1 MEVILKQDVKNL
13 GYKDDVVKVK
23 PGYGRNF
30 LIPKNLAEMATG
42 ASKKMLTE
50 TVKQRAFKEQK
61 VKAAAEASAAKLKDL
76 VVKVGAKVGESGKIF
91 GSVTTVQVA
100 DSLKKLGYD
109 VDRKNIT
116 MNEEAIKTV
125 GTYTANVRFHK
136 EVVGTVT
143 FAVYV
148 PTVLMASS

>member
-1 MEVILKQDVKNL
+1 MEVILKQDVKSL
-13 GYKDDVVKVK
+13 GYKDDVVNVK

-30 LIPKNLAEMATG
+30 LIPNNLAEMATLS
-42 ASKKMLTE
+42 SKKMLTE

-61 VKAAAEASAAKLKDL
+61 VIAAAEASVAKLKDL
-76 VVKVGAKVGESGKIF
+76 VIKVGAKVGESGKIF

-100 DSLKKLGYD
+100 DAMKKLGYD

-116 MNEEAIKTV
+116 MNEDAIKTV

-136 EVVGTVT
+136 EVIGTIT
-143 FAVYV
+143 FEVV
-148 PTVLMASS
+148 QE

>member
-13 GYKDDVVKVK
+13 GYKDDVVNVK

-30 LIPKNLAEMATG
+30 LIPKSMAALATVS
-42 ASKKMLTE
+42 SKKVLAE

-61 VKAAAEASAAKLKDL
+61 IRTAAETTAAKLKDV

-91 GSVTTVQVA
+91 GSVTSVQLA
-100 DSLKKLGYD
+100 DAIKKLGYD

-116 MNEEAIKTV
+116 IDGDGVKTV
-125 GTYTANVRFHK
+125 GTYTAEVRFHK
-136 EVVGTVT
+136 DVVGALTFEVVQE
-143 FAVYV
+143 
-148 PTVLMASS
+148 

>member
-13 GYKDDVVKVK
+13 GYKDDVVSVK

-30 LIPKNLAEMATG
+30 LIPNNLAEMATV

-50 TVKQRAFKEQK
+50 TVKQRSFKEQK
-61 VKAAAEASAAKLKDL
+61 VKTVAEAAAAKLKDL
-76 VVKVGAKVGESGKIF
+76 VIKVGAKVGESGKIF
-91 GSVTTVQVA
+91 GSVTSVQLA
-100 DSLKKLGYD
+100 DAIKKLGYD

-116 MNEEAIKTV
+116 MSEDGVKTV
-125 GTYTANVRFHK
+125 GTYTADVRFHK

-143 FAVYV
+143 FEVV
-148 PTVLMASS
+148 QE

>member
-13 GYKDDVVKVK
+13 GYKDDVISVK

-30 LIPKNLAEMATG
+30 LIPNNLAEMATV

-50 TVKQRAFKEQK
+50 TVKQSAFKEQK
-61 VKAAAEASAAKLKDL
+61 VKTVAEATAAKLKDL
-76 VVKVGAKVGESGKIF
+76 VIKVGAKVGESGKIF
-91 GSVTTVQVA
+91 GSVTSVQLA
-100 DSLKKLGYD
+100 DAIKKLGYD

-116 MNEEAIKTV
+116 MSEDGVKTV
-125 GTYTANVRFHK
+125 GTYTADVRFHK

-143 FAVYV
+143 FEVV
-148 PTVLMASS
+148 QE

>member
-30 LIPKNLAEMATG
+30 LIPKNLAEMATV

-100 DSLKKLGYD
+100 DALKKLGYD

-136 EVVGTVT
+136 EVIATVT
-143 FAVYV
+143 FEVV
-148 PTVLMASS
+148 QE

>member
-30 LIPKNLAEMATG
+30 LIPKNLAEMATV
-42 ASKKMLTE
+42 ASKKILTE

-100 DSLKKLGYD
+100 DALKKLGYD
-109 VDRKNIT
+109 VDRKNIS
-116 MNEEAIKTV
+116 MNEDAIKTV

-136 EVVGTVT
+136 EVIATVT
-143 FAVYV
+143 FEVV
-148 PTVLMASS
+148 QE

>member
-1 MEVILKQDVKNL
+1 MEVILKQDVKSL
-13 GYKDDVVKVK
+13 GYKDDVVNVK

-30 LIPKNLAEMATG
+30 LIPNNLAEMATVS
-42 ASKKMLTE
+42 SKKMLTE

-61 VKAAAEASAAKLKDL
+61 VKAAAEASVSKLKDL

-100 DSLKKLGYD
+100 DAMKKLGYD

-116 MNEEAIKTV
+116 MNEDAIKTV

-136 EVVGTVT
+136 EVVSTIT
-143 FAVYV
+143 FEVV
-148 PTVLMASS
+148 QE

>member
-13 GYKDDVVKVK
+13 GYKDDVVNVK

-30 LIPKNLAEMATG
+30 LIPKNLAEMATVS
-42 ASKKMLTE
+42 SKKMLTE

-61 VKAAAEASAAKLKDL
+61 VKAAAEATVAKLKDL

-100 DSLKKLGYD
+100 DAMKKLGYD

-116 MNEEAIKTV
+116 MNEDAIKTV
-125 GTYTANVRFHK
+125 GTYSANIRFQRSCWNSY
-136 EVVGTVT
+136 
-143 FAVYV
+143 F
-148 PTVLMASS
+148 

>member
-13 GYKDDVVKVK
+13 GYKDDVVNVK

-30 LIPKNLAEMATG
+30 LLPKNLAEMATVS
-42 ASKKMLTE
+42 SKKMLSE

-61 VKAAAEASAAKLKDL
+61 VKAAAEAVAAKLKDM

-91 GSVTTVQVA
+91 GSVTSVQIA
-100 DSLKKLGYD
+100 DAIKKLGYD

-116 MNEEAIKTV
+116 MSEDGVKTV
-125 GTYTANVRFHK
+125 GTYTADIRFHK
-136 EVVGTVT
+136 EVTGTISFEV
-143 FAVYV
+143 VQE
-148 PTVLMASS
+148 